1 MFRKVSQRTSM
12 NSSDRGG
19 SRSSDAPD
27 SRSQTLNHP
36 VQLRIDVPLL
46 LTVAVL
52 LIFGL
57 LMVYSASYDPSYR
70 FNEGKPFVIIQRQF
84 LFMIVGIVIAVG
96 IAFFNYHLW
105 QRLAV
110 PLMAITVISLIAVL
124 FRGQSAA
131 GVQRSLVGNSVQ
143 PSELAKFV
151 IIIYLSVWLYAKR
164 EQLHQ
169 VSFGL
174 IPLAVML
181 GILGGLIAQQPD
193 LSALVTVIFLGGLM
207 FFLAGG
213 DLKQIAVLGVVALV
227 AGWLVFELSATAS
240 ARVGGFIAGVQNP
253 LKAPDQVQRS
263 IEAFVNGGWFGV
275 GIGKGTAKLTAL
287 QVPHTDSIF
296 AVIGE
301 ETGLIGAVFVLI
313 LFGILLW
320 RGMKIARNA
329 PDELGALLAAGL
341 TLWIIFEAFVN
352 MASVVNLIPYAGNAL
367 PFISVGGSNLV
378 MTLVGV
384 GILMNISRLSV
395 QTQEENGRFLSA
407 VVNLRG
413 WNRRRRVSRTNHSA
427 SLKNES

>member
-227 AGWLVFELSATAS
+227 ARKTT
-240 ARVGGFIAGVQNP
+240 I
-253 LKAPDQVQRS
+253 
-263 IEAFVNGGWFGV
+263 
-275 GIGKGTAKLTAL
+275 
-287 QVPHTDSIF
+287 
-296 AVIGE
+296 
-301 ETGLIGAVFVLI
+301 
-313 LFGILLW
+313 
-320 RGMKIARNA
+320 
-329 PDELGALLAAGL
+329 
-341 TLWIIFEAFVN
+341 
-352 MASVVNLIPYAGNAL
+352 
-367 PFISVGGSNLV
+367 
-378 MTLVGV
+378 
-384 GILMNISRLSV
+384 
-395 QTQEENGRFLSA
+395 
-407 VVNLRG
+407 
-413 WNRRRRVSRTNHSA
+413 RT
-427 SLKNES
+427 